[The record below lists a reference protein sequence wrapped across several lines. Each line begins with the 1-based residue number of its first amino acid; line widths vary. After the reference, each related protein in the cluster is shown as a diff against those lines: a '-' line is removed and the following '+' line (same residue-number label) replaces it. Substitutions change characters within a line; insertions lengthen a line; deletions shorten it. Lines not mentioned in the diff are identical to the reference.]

1 LTSSLSEIDGCALC
15 NPLVV
20 QVAGERHARKI
31 LD

>member
-1 LTSSLSEIDGCALC
+1 MAVLSEIDGCALC
-15 NPLVV
+15 NPLVA